1 MTRVLLAEDDT
12 SISEPLSRALRRE
25 GYQVEITEDGPTT
38 LGRALSDGVDLI
50 LLDIGLPELDG
61 LEVCRRV
68 RAEGHAV
75 PVLILTAR
83 ADEVDTVVGLDAGAD
98 DYVTKPFRLAELLAR
113 VRALLRRG
121 TTAEVPGTV
130 GEVRVDAEA
139 RRAWHGDIEL
149 DLTTKEFDLLWILL
163 RDAGKVV
170 TREQIMREVWDAKW
184 WTSTKTLDMHI
195 SWLRRKLGDD
205 AHHPRF
211 ITTVRGVGFRFE
223 RGDFYM
229 RRRLWLFTSAVAV
242 IAALVAA
249 VPLLV
254 VAADRDHFMLA
265 LGLPLLA
272 AAIAAAVALSGAVA
286 RRAARP
292 VEELAEAAGRLGTG
306 DPRPV
311 GRRYGVTELDQV
323 ADGLDS
329 ASRRVTQLLTAD
341 RELAIDAS
349 HQLRSPLTA
358 LSMRLEEMIASADD
372 PAVVREEGT
381 AALAQAERLADVVSQ
396 LLSPARRVGAGSAG
410 KISVDRIVLQQ
421 ITEWEPAFRRAGRK
435 MVLIGD
441 SRLQAY
447 VTPGGLAQVIA
458 TLLDNALMHGQGTV
472 TIRRSQ
478 SASSVVIEVEDEG
491 NGVPAELVSR
501 IFERSVSGRPE
512 GTGLG
517 LALAR
522 TMATADGGRIVLARR
537 KPPVFA
543 VFLPRNPPG
552 HQAKA
557 RRSGP
562 A

>member
-1 MTRVLLAEDDT
+1 MRGIDH
-12 SISEPLSRALRRE
+12 PP
-25 GYQVEITEDGPTT
+25 GEI
-38 LGRALSDGVDLI
+38 L
-50 LLDIGLPELDG
+50 
-61 LEVCRRV
+61 
-68 RAEGHAV
+68 
-75 PVLILTAR
+75 
-83 ADEVDTVVGLDAGAD
+83 
-98 DYVTKPFRLAELLAR
+98 
-113 VRALLRRG
+113 
-121 TTAEVPGTV
+121 
-130 GEVRVDAEA
+130 
-139 RRAWHGDIEL
+139 
-149 DLTTKEFDLLWILL
+149 
-163 RDAGKVV
+163 
-170 TREQIMREVWDAKW
+170 
-184 WTSTKTLDMHI
+184 
-195 SWLRRKLGDD
+195 
-205 AHHPRF
+205 
-211 ITTVRGVGFRFE
+211 
-223 RGDFYM
+223 M
-229 RRRLWLFTSAVAV
+229 RRRLWLSGAAVAV
-242 IAALVAA
+242 AAALVAA

-254 VAADRDHFMLA
+254 VAARRDHYLLA

-272 AAIAAAVALSGAVA
+272 GAIALAVAFSGAVA
-286 RRAARP
+286 RQATRP

-311 GRRYGVTELDQV
+311 GRRYGVTELDHV
-323 ADGLDS
+323 AEGLDS
-329 ASRRVTQLLTAD
+329 ASRRVTALLTAD

-349 HQLRSPLTA
+349 HQLRTPLTA

-372 PAVVREEGT
+372 PDVVREEGT
-381 AALAQAERLADVVSQ
+381 AALAQAERLVDVVSQ

-410 KISVDRIVLQQ
+410 RISVDRIVLQQ

-435 MVLIGD
+435 MVLIGE

-458 TLLDNALMHGQGTV
+458 TLLDNALMHGKGTV

-491 NGVPAELVSR
+491 DGVPAELVSR

-552 HQAKA
+552 SQAKSS
-557 RRSGP
+557 RSGP